1 MSATLP
7 FDKIGAW
14 MIVVVTDTKG
24 RITAHPIHGRDQDI
38 AFQAVKQQHPVSGG
52 LSLVYWEKGFAN
64 LADAEKR
71 VVSIVEELGAQKT
84 QTDNKPH

>member
-1 MSATLP
+1 MTTTLP
-7 FDKIGAW
+7 FDKTGAW

-52 LSLVYWEKGFAN
+52 LSLVYWEKGFTS

-71 VVSIVEELGAQKT
+71 VVGIVDELGAKTT